1 MTARLTQTQTPN
13 SFPIAPG
20 SQGQAQHILNE
31 VLLMSRKYN
40 FCAGPAALPEAVL
53 EQAAAE
59 LVDYQGAGLSIMEM
73 SHRSSEIVAIAEK
86 AEADFRQLMGISDD
100 YAVLF
105 LQGGASTQFSAVPL
119 NLLADKGC
127 ADYVNTGQWSKKAIK
142 EAQRFGDISVVASS
156 ESSNFTTIPDFA
168 SWQLNKDAAYLHY
181 TPNETI
187 GGVEFMWTPE
197 VDVPLVA
204 DMSSTILSRPIDVSK
219 FGVIY
224 AGAQKN
230 IGPAGLTIA
239 IVRKDLMGK
248 ASAHC
253 PTMLDYQ
260 TAADNDS
267 MYNTPP
273 TYSLYLAG
281 LVFQWLK
288 DQGGLEAIAA
298 TNRRKADKLYRFI
311 DASAFYANP
320 VEIVSR
326 SSMNIPFT
334 LANAEL
340 DKQFLA
346 ESEQAGM
353 LNLKGHRSVGG
364 MRASIYNAVPE
375 QAVDALVD
383 FMKDFE
389 SRV

>member
-1 MTARLTQTQTPN
+1 
-13 SFPIAPG
+13 
-20 SQGQAQHILNE
+20 
-31 VLLMSRKYN
+31 MSRKYN
-40 FCAGPAALPEAVL
+40 FCAGPAALPESVL
-53 EQAAAE
+53 ARAASE
-59 LVDYQGAGLSIMEM
+59 LVDYQSAGLSVMEM
-73 SHRSSEIVAIAEK
+73 SHRSDEVVAIAEQ
-86 AEADFRQLMGISDD
+86 AEKDFRELLNISDD

-119 NLLADKGC
+119 NLLAGKTT

-142 EAQRFGDISVVASS
+142 EAQRFAEVNVVASS
-156 ESSNFTTIPDFA
+156 EATNFTSIPAFD

-187 GGVEFMWTPE
+187 GGVEFMWTPP

-204 DMSSTILSRPIDVSK
+204 DMSSTILSRPIDVSQ

-239 IVRKDLMGK
+239 IVRRDLLGQ

-253 PTMLDYQ
+253 PTMLDYKV
-260 TAADNDS
+260 AADNDS

-273 TYSLYLAG
+273 TYSIYLAG

-288 DQGGLEAIAA
+288 EQGGLQAMAEFNAS
-298 TNRRKADKLYRFI
+298 KAGKLYAYI
-311 DASAFYANP
+311 DGSDFYANP
-320 VEIVSR
+320 VEVASR
-326 SSMNIPFT
+326 SLMNIPFT
-334 LANAEL
+334 LADSAL
-340 DKQFLA
+340 DKQFLTEA
-346 ESEQAGM
+346 DAAGL

-375 QAVDALVD
+375 RAVDALID
-383 FMKDFE
+383 FMKDFA
-389 SRV
+389 SRA